1 MVAKEGPLKAALDN
15 LESQGVVKHTLE
27 TYRYVNGI
35 LRRETIT
42 RRYQENGDYIDTNT
56 SEPIPAKGSAV

>member
-1 MVAKEGPLKAALDN
+1 MVAKDGPLKDALDN

-42 RRYQENGDYIDTNT
+42 RKYQENGDYVDSNT
-56 SEPIPAKGSAV
+56 SEPFNKGSAV

>member
-35 LRRETIT
+35 LRRETVT
-42 RRYQENGDYIDTNT
+42 RRYQENGDYIDSNT